1 MNHGRSLRR
10 GFTLIEL
17 LVVIAIIAVLVGLL
31 LPAVQKVREA
41 ASRTQ
46 CVNNLKQLGLAI
58 HNYHDVSGG
67 LPVEGTNQG
76 VSIYTKLLPYVEQGN
91 VYNQIYPAFQIA
103 VNAEI
108 ATANANGG
116 VYNVNPWPANVAALY
131 VTAVTQPACQTPI
144 KTFIC
149 PSRRGPDAGGVSDYA
164 GVYHGGIN
172 TDSLT
177 DGVLP
182 GGNTPACPEAVGQ
195 ALNSLMDTFTP
206 GPNAVGIT
214 LTQATN
220 GAGTSN
226 TILMAH
232 KSLPPKLYT
241 PGYQTSNDCGW
252 VFTWADGFAVGSAIS
267 TSCSNGPGPG
277 WQDHM
282 QWIDG
287 NGGGSSF
294 GKGYAPDANI
304 TKFDANGNALDGS
317 DVNHMG
323 GPHPGGSPVLY
334 ADGSVH
340 TYPYAYTDSSSVA
353 TAIYPAGRTA
363 ENAVWQIL
371 FAYNR
376 GEVVSPP

>member
-1 MNHGRSLRR
+1 MKSRRWTRS

-17 LVVIAIIAVLVGLL
+17 LVVIAIIAVLIGLL

-41 ASRTQ
+41 AARIQ
-46 CVNNLKQLGLAI
+46 CSNNLHQIGLAI
-58 HNYHDVSGG
+58 HNYHDVNNG

-76 VSIYTKLLPYVEQGN
+76 VSIFTKLLPYVEQDN
-91 VYNQIYPAFQIA
+91 VYKQIFPAFQAAI
-103 VNAEI
+103 NAEN
-108 ATANANGG
+108 AAAAANGG
-116 VYNVNPWPANVAALY
+116 QYNVNPWPSNVAALY

-149 PSRRGPDAGGVSDYA
+149 PSRRGPDAGGVCDYA

-172 TDSLT
+172 NDSLI

-182 GGNTPACPEAVGQ
+182 GTNTPACPEAVAQ
-195 ALNSLMDTFTP
+195 SLNGLMDTFTP
-206 GPNAVGIT
+206 GPKAVGVTFTTI
-214 LTQATN
+214 QA
-220 GAGTSN
+220 GLSN

-232 KSLPPKLYT
+232 KSLQPKMYT
-241 PGYQTSNDCGW
+241 PGGQTSNDCGW
-252 VFTWADGFAVGSAIS
+252 VFTWALGFAVGNAIS

-294 GKGYAPDANI
+294 GKGYAQDANP
-304 TKFDANGNALDGS
+304 TKFDANGNPLDGS

-323 GPHPGGSPVLY
+323 ASHPGGAPVLY

-340 TYPYAYTDSSSVA
+340 NYAYGYTDNSVIATATYPS
-353 TAIYPAGRTA
+353 GRTA
-363 ENAVWQIL
+363 ENAVFQIL

-376 GEVVSPP
+376 SEVVTPP